1 MIAKPIGR
9 AHRYEIPLPQTRNPL
24 CEGSLWTVLS
34 AKPPLKGEVPAI
46 CGRRGLFPHTA
57 KVAAAL
63 SAAVTTA
70 KLQETAPNEQGH
82 IVWRKS
88 QLRPQPLFGRR
99 GLGRRGFSQ
108 RSRLLPR
115 ISPRI
120 SSGGGPGEGLLYREA
135 PPPEFPTAPSSL
147 VLSAA
152 MGGRHFLRERRKSCE
167 GAFGRL
173 TRRNR
178 PWDGSASLEPGALD
192 PQRRCC
198 QS

>member
-1 MIAKPIGR
+1 MVTAADRAAATFRTVAPTGGEGFPRVIAKPFGR

-24 CEGSLWTVLS
+24 CRGSLWTVLP

-46 CGRRGLFPHTA
+46 CGRRGSFPHAA

-70 KLQETAPNEQGH
+70 KLQETAPNEQAAY
-82 IVWRKS
+82 
-88 QLRPQPLFGRR
+88 QLGGRANSNRQPLFGRR

-135 PPPEFPTAPSSL
+135 ASPGVPYLPKLSRSISCHGRTALSSGAPEI
-147 VLSAA
+147 
-152 MGGRHFLRERRKSCE
+152 M
-167 GAFGRL
+167 
-173 TRRNR
+173 
-178 PWDGSASLEPGALD
+178 
-192 PQRRCC
+192 
-198 QS
+198 